1 MALLTADQI
10 TAADDRSWEDVDVPE
25 WGGTVR
31 VLCLSGTDRNAYQQS
46 LVVLGPNG
54 SVQRMN
60 MQDQMARLLAK
71 SLVDENFQRLFTDKD
86 IKALGAKNGA
96 VLHRLSEIAQRLSG
110 LRKEDVEAK
119 AGNSDAAQSGASTTD

>member
-1 MALLTADQI
+1 MALLNADQI
-10 TAADDRSWEDVDVPE
+10 TRADDRRWEDVDVPE
-25 WGGTVR
+25 WDGTVR
-31 VLCLSGTDRNAYQQS
+31 ILALSGTDRNAYQSS

-71 SLVDENFQRLFTDKD
+71 SLVAEDFTRLFTDKD

-96 VLHRLSEIAQRLSG
+96 VLHRLSVVAQRLSG
-110 LRKEDVEAK
+110 LRDEDVQAQ
-119 AGNSDAAQSGASTTD
+119 AGNSGAAQSGASTSD